1 MTDSETQV
9 HPADADL
16 ESVRDEI
23 NGQLRIGHRDW
34 CEGDGDVPRGQRGGV
49 EPYLRQGCVSLDC
62 IEGIQYIPRTVRGSR
77 DGVDWEAHLVR
88 GHYSWKERGLIL
100 LYEVSER

>member
-34 CEGDGDVPRGQRGGV
+34 CEGDGDVPRGQRGGL
-49 EPYLRQGCVSLDC
+49 EPYLQEGRVWLHS
-62 IEGIQYIPRTVRGSR
+62 IERIEYIPRTVRGSR
-77 DGVDWEAHLVR
+77 DGLDWEAQLVKADYKR
-88 GHYSWKERGLIL
+88 RLIAM
-100 LYEVSER
+100 YEVSER